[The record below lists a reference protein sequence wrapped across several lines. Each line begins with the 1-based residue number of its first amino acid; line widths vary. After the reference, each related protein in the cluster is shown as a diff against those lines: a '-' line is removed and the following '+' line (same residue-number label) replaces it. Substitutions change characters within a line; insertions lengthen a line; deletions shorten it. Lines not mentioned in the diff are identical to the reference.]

1 MRTLNIGNNPL
12 PEQNNLGENIPNN
25 NSNKPQNPLMLL
37 LIIPLLVGG
46 IFLGNYLSKKTGDS
60 FNEKRKDILK
70 NKIEEQKK
78 EKTTKEFVI
87 KTDCSGH
94 ETIIYSFNGKE
105 KTAKQSER
113 IQEGTTAPECLFKI
127 KKEKGTYSFNDFFQL
142 QDNEI
147 SISNWSYGMGGKKN
161 YTVSI
166 TVNDEKEQTYKID
179 HITYD
184 PTDVDHLYFDIENN
198 LIKRIDFNFLEG
210 KSAYIT
216 ITNSSISLKSDEHAK
231 VYVDFDTD
239 NKNKGHAKVLNLD
252 LNNNPIE
259 IKVDEKNNYS
269 IKENNNTRTLPLT
282 YRVEFVDVEN
292 GNVDVEEGNKIPRP
306 ETREGYYWKCQ
317 GSNSEGKEWNF
328 DTDLVKEDLFCRNIK
343 RTNN

>member
-25 NSNKPQNPLMLL
+25 NSNKPQNPLILL
-37 LIIPLLVGG
+37 LIIPLLVGA

-87 KTDCSGH
+87 ETDCSGH

-127 KKEKGTYSFNDFFQL
+127 KKEKGTYSFNDFL
-142 QDNEI
+142 NLSDEGVMI
-147 SISNWSYGMGGKKN
+147 TNWSYGMGGNKN
-161 YTVSI
+161 YTISTSI
-166 TVNDEKEQTYKID
+166 NDNKDQTYKIE
-179 HITYD
+179 HQTIN
-184 PTDVDHLYFDIENN
+184 PTEVDHLYFNLKNN
-198 LIKRIDFNFLEG
+198 IIKRIDFNFLEG
-210 KSAYIT
+210 NTAYIT
-216 ITNSSISLKSDEHAK
+216 ISDSSISFKSDEQAK
-231 VYVDFDTD
+231 VYVDLDTD
-239 NKNKGHAKVLNLD
+239 NKNKGHAKVFNID

-259 IKVDEKNNYS
+259 ISVDKNNNYS
-269 IKENNNTRTLPLT
+269 IKENNNARTLPLT

-292 GNVDVEEGNKIPRP
+292 GNVDVEESNKIPRP

-317 GSNSEGKEWNF
+317 GSDSKEIEWNF
-328 DTDLVKEDLFCRNIK
+328 DTDLVKEDLFCREYKKN
-343 RTNN
+343 